1 MYTKNELLK
10 MLETTSADDLAA
22 TFTSALNE
30 AIKEKEAA
38 EAEAKKR
45 IAERAALENDT
56 SLLMDHIKNYL
67 EVHYP
72 TFPAD
77 IFAKVDITATVDAFD
92 HVFNDKNLIKEVN
105 TLRNLMVTL
114 NHKVSP
120 ADIKAGDA
128 AIAPNPAVKVSTAT
142 VDPLDN
148 FLRSYGLKF

>member
-10 MLETTSADDLAA
+10 MLETTSADDLAE

-72 TFPAD
+72 AFPAD
-77 IFAKVDITATVDAFD
+77 VFTKADISTIVDAFD

-105 TLRNLMVTL
+105 TLRNLMTTL
-114 NHKVSP
+114 NHKVSS
-120 ADIKAGDA
+120 ADTKAGDA
-128 AIAPNPAVKVSTAT
+128 AIGPNLKVSTAT
-142 VDPLDN
+142 VDPIDN

>member
-38 EAEAKKR
+38 ENEARKR

-56 SLLMDHIKNYL
+56 ALLMEHIKNYL

-72 TFPAD
+72 TFPSD
-77 IFAKVDITATVDAFD
+77 IFTKVDISTTVDAFD
-92 HVFNDKNLIKEVN
+92 KVFNDKNLIQEVN
-105 TLRNLMVTL
+105 TLRNLMTTL
-114 NHKVSP
+114 NHKVSLTNGDG
-120 ADIKAGDA
+120 DI
-128 AIAPNPAVKVSTAT
+128 AIAKTKAT
-142 VDPLDN
+142 TDYDPIDN

>member
-10 MLETTSADDLAA
+10 MLETTSADDLAE

-30 AIKEKEAA
+30 ALAEKKKIE
-38 EAEAKKR
+38 EEERKR
-45 IAERAALENDT
+45 IAERAGLENDT

-77 IFAKVDITATVDAFD
+77 IFTKVDIATTVDAFD
-92 HVFNDKNLIKEVN
+92 KVFNDKNLIHEVN
-105 TLRNLMVTL
+105 TLRNLMTTL
-114 NHKVSP
+114 NSKVNLT
-120 ADIKAGDA
+120 DTKASDA
-128 AIAPNPAVKVSTAT
+128 AIAKTKIT
-142 VDPLDN
+142 TDYDPIDN

>member
-22 TFTSALNE
+22 TFTTALNE

-77 IFAKVDITATVDAFD
+77 IFTKVDIATTVDAFD
-92 HVFNDKNLIKEVN
+92 KVFNDKNLIQEVN
-105 TLRNLMVTL
+105 TLRNLMTTL
-114 NHKVSP
+114 NHKVSLT
-120 ADIKAGDA
+120 DTKAGDA
-128 AIAPNPAVKVSTAT
+128 AIGPNLKANTAT
-142 VDPLDN
+142 VDPIDN